1 MKTSNDPRHSRQSWA
16 NNPLVSSSDAALAQ
30 AVYPM
35 LDWAR
40 LQKNVVNKFNDK
52 GRPENIVEWSDFQ
65 CIITQDGD
73 RSRRATAG
81 GDQSQVHFT
90 VMYLKPLK
98 LQIGDILVHRTFGAM
113 KIEGFNGLTEMG
125 LTSARAVGINAGED
139 IEDGEAIRN
148 EPREIF

>member
-1 MKTSNDPRHSRQSWA
+1 MKTSNDPRHARQSWE
-16 NNPLVSSSDAALAQ
+16 NNPLVSGSDAALVQ
-30 AVYPM
+30 AVSPM

-40 LQKNVVNKFNDK
+40 LQKNIVNKFNDK
-52 GRPENIVEWSDFQ
+52 GRPENVVEWVE
-65 CIITQDGD
+65 
-73 RSRRATAG
+73 RL
-81 GDQSQVHFT
+81 H
-90 VMYLKPLK
+90 
-98 LQIGDILVHRTFGAM
+98 IGDILVHRTFGAM